1 MLERK
6 CLIRSFGTT
15 IKCVSRVSS
24 LWHSQAEVAADWLR
38 TSNFLILMETNARIP
53 LPRTLSLS
61 LRHLQMI
68 IIKRRPVVRRFPLR
82 GPCAFR
88 NRVSQRKHEQ
98 VPTPPVGGCSHSR
111 TASHPAQY
119 LSTLGL
125 DIVEALN
132 LTLSRSPSSQNTRLD
147 SASKNQFPMRIGVYA
162 SSDFQHRYIPRRLGA
177 QEVA

>member
-1 MLERK
+1 MSHP
-6 CLIRSFGTT
+6 LIRHDH

-53 LPRTLSLS
+53 LPRTLSPSLS
-61 LRHLQMI
+61 LRHLQI
-68 IIKRRPVVRRFPLR
+68 IIKRRPVARRFPLR
-82 GPCAFR
+82 GPCALR
-88 NRVSQRKHEQ
+88 IRVSQRKHEQ

-132 LTLSRSPSSQNTRLD
+132 LTLSHSPSSQNTRLD
-147 SASKNQFPMRIGVYA
+147 SASKNQFPIRTGVYA